1 MANPPPPYDN
11 ITGISRAVMK
21 DNAQET
27 IQNYNGVARPGEL
40 VVDLNTFDL
49 YIGNTNGNIN
59 LVGGGSGNAGYPQSG
74 GTFYVDVGRTDYY
87 TETGTIEAPFKT
99 LQAALDAATN
109 NTTIQLA
116 PGTYT
121 ENIVMPDLDGI
132 CINGGSEMNTVIT
145 NATAG
150 HTFYWYP
157 EAASG
162 ALVNKF
168 CLSNLE
174 LVNDDTTGTY
184 HCLHIDATRVVY
196 PATFIGEEFD
206 IQTVDFEGAQTQAV
220 TTVYLN
226 NVGAQLVWHSQIYGG
241 ALTVINPG
249 MFRATGMVIGNTAD
263 PHDFNVT
270 YDGNLPRNGLGR
282 NDITLAAG
290 SAVFGNVTLN
300 GHPIYQED
308 VDSVVVG
315 AVTGANLSTFYASG
329 RDYAPTLLMYGQHG
343 IVGLGGNYGNITL
356 TFPDPQ
362 TSGSAFNYVDFSGAH
377 ILGNVS
383 LTKANLLPLSA
394 RGYAV
399 VQGQAQFDTTTAGGI
414 TANGYVALDL
424 KTAGYNANSL
434 AVTGAATIDRSVIAI
449 ANTAVTTAGT
459 VVNITPPL
467 PTGATYAASVTP
479 LSVATTAYVSNKNTG
494 NVRVTVAANCS
505 VDITLHRT

>member
-1 MANPPPPYDN
+1 MANPPPPFAN
-11 ITGISRAVMK
+11 VSGIARADMK
-21 DNAQET
+21 YNSQET
-27 IQNYNGVARPGEL
+27 IQNYDGNFARPGEL

-49 YIGNTNGNIN
+49 YVGNSNGNLN

-87 TETGTIEAPFKT
+87 TATGTIEAPFKT
-99 LQAALDAATN
+99 LQSALNAASA
-109 NTTIQLA
+109 NTTINLA
-116 PGTYT
+116 PGVYT

-132 CINGGSEMNTVIT
+132 CINGGSEMNTKIQ

-150 HTFYWYP
+150 HTIYWYP
-157 EAASG
+157 AASTG
-162 ALVNKF
+162 ANVHKF

-174 LVNDDTTGTY
+174 ITNSDNTGTY
-184 HCLHIDATRVVY
+184 HALHIDATRVTY
-196 PATFIGEEFD
+196 PNTFIDDEFD
-206 IQTVDFEGAQTQAV
+206 MVTVDFDGNQTQANAI
-220 TTVYLN
+220 VYLN
-226 NVGAQLVWHSQIYGG
+226 NVGTQLLWHSQISGG

-249 MFRATGMVIGNTAD
+249 EFRSTGIVIGNTAD

-300 GHPIYQED
+300 GHPLYQED

-315 AVTGANLSTFYASG
+315 TLNGGNLSSFYASG
-329 RDYAPTLLMYGQHG
+329 RDYCPIILAYGQHG
-343 IVGLGGNYGNITL
+343 TVGGNNGNITI

-362 TSGSAFNYVDFSGAH
+362 TSGSAFNFVDFSGAH
-377 ILGNVS
+377 VLGTVS
-383 LTKANLLPLSA
+383 LSKANLLPLSA

-399 VQGQAQFDTTTAGGI
+399 VQGQGQFDTTAAGGI

-424 KTAGYNANSL
+424 RTAGYNANSL
-434 AVTGAATIDRSVIAI
+434 AVTGAATVDRSVIAI

-459 VVNITPPL
+459 VISITPPL

-494 NVRVTVAANCS
+494 NVKVTVAANCS
-505 VDITLHRT
+505 VDLTLHRT

>member
-1 MANPPPPYDN
+1 MANPPPPFAN
-11 ITGISRAVMK
+11 VSGIARADMK
-21 DNAQET
+21 YNAQET
-27 IQNYNGVARPGEL
+27 IQSYDGNFARPGEL

-49 YIGNTNGNIN
+49 YVGNSNGNLN

-87 TETGTIEAPFKT
+87 TATGTIDAPFKT
-99 LQAALDAATN
+99 LQAALNAASAY
-109 NTTIQLA
+109 TTINVA
-116 PGTYT
+116 PGIYS

-132 CINGGSEMNTVIT
+132 CINGGSEMNTTIQ

-157 EAASG
+157 AAVSG

-184 HCLHIDATRVVY
+184 HTLHIDATRVVY
-196 PATFIGEEFD
+196 PATFIGEEMD
-206 IQTVDFEGAQTQAV
+206 IQTVDFEGNQTQAV

-226 NVGAQLVWHSQIYGG
+226 NVGAQYVWHSQVYGG
-241 ALTVINPG
+241 AVTVINPG
-249 MFRATGMVIGNTAD
+249 QFRATAMTIGNSGD

-282 NDITLAAG
+282 NDITIAAG

-315 AVTGANLSTFYASG
+315 TLVGANLSSFYASG
-329 RDYAPTLLMYGQHG
+329 RDYCPTILAYGQHG
-343 IVGLGGNYGNITL
+343 VVGGTGGNITL
-356 TFPDPQ
+356 TFPDPNA
-362 TSGSAFNYVDFSGAH
+362 SGSAFNFVDFSGAH
-377 ILGNVS
+377 VLGSVS
-383 LTKANLLPLSA
+383 LSKANLLPLSA

-399 VQGQAQFDTTTAGGI
+399 VQGQGQFDTTAAGGI

-424 KTAGYNANSL
+424 RTAGFNANSL
-434 AVTGAATIDRSVIAI
+434 AVTGAATVDRSVIAL
-449 ANTAVTTAGT
+449 ASQAVTTAGT
-459 VVNITPPL
+459 VINITPPL

-505 VDITLHRT
+505 ADITLHRT

>member
-1 MANPPPPYDN
+1 M
-11 ITGISRAVMK
+11 
-21 DNAQET
+21 
-27 IQNYNGVARPGEL
+27 
-40 VVDLNTFDL
+40 
-49 YIGNTNGNIN
+49 
-59 LVGGGSGNAGYPQSG
+59 
-74 GTFYVDVGRTDYY
+74 
-87 TETGTIEAPFKT
+87 
-99 LQAALDAATN
+99 
-109 NTTIQLA
+109 NTT
-116 PGTYT
+116 
-121 ENIVMPDLDGI
+121 
-132 CINGGSEMNTVIT
+132 IT

-150 HTFYWYP
+150 HTIFWYP
-157 EAASG
+157 AAVAG
-162 ALVNKF
+162 ALVTKF
-168 CLSNLE
+168 CLQNLE
-174 LVNDDTTGTY
+174 ITNDDTTGTY

-196 PATFIGEEFD
+196 PATFIGEEMD

-220 TTVYLN
+220 PTVYLN
-226 NVGAQLVWHSQIYGG
+226 NVGAQFIWHSQIYGG

-249 MFRATGMVIGNTAD
+249 QFRSTGMTIGNTAD

-270 YDGNLPRNGLGR
+270 YDGSLPRNGLGR
-282 NDITLAAG
+282 NDITIAAG

-308 VDSVVVG
+308 VDSVVIG

-343 IVGLGGNYGNITL
+343 VVGTGGNNGNITL

-399 VQGQAQFDTTTAGGI
+399 VQGQGQYDTTATGGI

-424 KTAGYNANSL
+424 RTAGYNANSL
-434 AVTGAATIDRSVIAI
+434 ATTGAASIDRSVIAL
-449 ANTAVTTAGT
+449 ASQAVTTAGT
-459 VVNITPPL
+459 VINITPPL
-467 PTGATYAASVTP
+467 PTGATYTTSVTP
-479 LSVATTAYVSNKNTG
+479 LSVATTAFVSNKNAG

-505 VDITLHRT
+505 VDLTIHRT

>member
-27 IQNYNGVARPGEL
+27 IQNYDGVARPGEL
-40 VVDLNTFDL
+40 VVDMNTFDV
-49 YIGNTNGNIN
+49 YVGNTMGNIN
-59 LVGGGSGNAGYPQSG
+59 LISGGASNSGYPQSG

-87 TETGTIEAPFKT
+87 TPTGTINAPFKT
-99 LQAALDAATN
+99 IQSALNAATA
-109 NTTIQLA
+109 NTTINIA
-116 PGTYT
+116 PGTYS

-132 CINGGSEMNTVIT
+132 CINGGSEMNTTIQ

-157 EAASG
+157 AASTG
-162 ALVNKF
+162 ATVKKF

-174 LVNDDTTGTY
+174 LVNNDTTGTY
-184 HCLHIDATRVVY
+184 HTLHIDATRVVY
-196 PATFIGEEFD
+196 PATFISEEMD
-206 IQTVDFEGAQTQAV
+206 IQSVDFEGSQTQAV

-226 NVGAQLVWHSQIYGG
+226 NVGAQFVWHSQVYGG
-241 ALTVINPG
+241 AVTVINPG
-249 MFRATGMVIGNTAD
+249 QFRSTAMVIGNSGD

-282 NDITLAAG
+282 NDITIAAG

-315 AVTGANLSTFYASG
+315 TLVGANLSSFYASG
-329 RDYAPTLLMYGQHG
+329 RDYCPIILAYGQHG
-343 IVGLGGNYGNITL
+343 VVGGTGGNITL

-362 TSGSAFNYVDFSGAH
+362 TSGSAFNFVDFSGAH
-377 ILGNVS
+377 VLGTVS

-399 VQGQAQFDTTTAGGI
+399 VQGQAQFDTTATGGI
-414 TANGYVALDL
+414 SANGYVALDL
-424 KTAGYNANSL
+424 RTAGFNANSL
-434 AVTGAATIDRSVIAI
+434 ATTGAASIDRSVIAL
-449 ANTAVTTAGT
+449 ASQAVTTAGT
-459 VVNITPPL
+459 VINITPPL

-479 LSVATTAYVSNKNTG
+479 LSVATTAYVSNKNVG

-505 VDITLHRT
+505 VDLTLHRT

>member
-1 MANPPPPYDN
+1 MANPPPPYAN
-11 ITGISRAVMK
+11 IAGISRADMK
-21 DNAQET
+21 DNAQIT

-40 VVDLNTFDL
+40 VVDMLTFDL
-49 YIGNTNGNIN
+49 YVGNTNGNIN

-87 TETGTIEAPFKT
+87 TPTGTVEAPYT
-99 LQAALDAATN
+99 TIQAALNAASA
-109 NTTIQLA
+109 NTTINIA

-121 ENIVMPDLDGI
+121 ENIVMPDLNGI
-132 CINGGSEMNTVIT
+132 CLNGGSEMNTTIT
-145 NATAG
+145 NATPG

-157 EAASG
+157 EAVSG

-168 CLSNLE
+168 CLSNIE
-174 LVNDDTTGTY
+174 LVNNDTTGTY
-184 HCLHIDATRVVY
+184 HTLHIDATRVVY

-206 IQTVDFEGAQTQAV
+206 MITVDFEGNQTQAN

-226 NVGAQLVWHSQIYGG
+226 NVGAQFVWHSQVIGG

-249 MFRATGMVIGNTAD
+249 EFRATSMVIGNTGD
-263 PHDFNVT
+263 LHDFNVT
-270 YDGNLPRNGLGR
+270 YDGNLPRNGMGR

-290 SAVFGNVTLN
+290 SAVFGNVVLN

-315 AVTGANLSTFYASG
+315 TLVGANLSSFYASG
-329 RDYAPTLLMYGQHG
+329 RDYCPTILAYGQHG

-362 TSGSAFNYVDFSGAH
+362 TSGSAFNFVDFSGGH

-399 VQGQAQFDTTTAGGI
+399 VQGQAQFDTTSTGGI
-414 TANGYVALDL
+414 SANGYVALDL
-424 KTAGYNANSL
+424 RTAGYNANSL
-434 AVTGAATIDRSVIAI
+434 ATTGAASIDRSVIAL
-449 ANTAVTTAGT
+449 ASQAVTTAGT
-459 VVNITPPL
+459 VINITPPL

-479 LSVATTAYVSNKNTG
+479 LSVATTAFVSNKNVG

>member
-1 MANPPPPYDN
+1 MANVKISQLPSLTTMTDLAQIPVVAGGTTYQ
-11 ITGISRAVMK
+11 ITGANLTTYFGNLYPQTGATLWVDGNRVDIYIADGTINHPYK
-21 DNAQET
+21 T
-27 IQNYNGVARPGEL
+27 IQAA
-40 VVDLNTFDL
+40 
-49 YIGNTNGNIN
+49 IN
-59 LVGGGSGNAGYPQSG
+59 
-74 GTFYVDVGRTDYY
+74 
-87 TETGTIEAPFKT
+87 
-99 LQAALDAATN
+99 AATA
-109 NTTIQLA
+109 NTTIQVA
-116 PGTYT
+116 PGTYS
-121 ENIVMPDLDGI
+121 ENIVMRDLDGV
-132 CINGGSEMNTVIT
+132 CINGGSEMNTTIV
-145 NATAG
+145 NAIAG

-157 EAASG
+157 AAVSG

-174 LVNDDTTGTY
+174 LVNTDNTGTY

-196 PATFIGEEFD
+196 PNTFIAEEFD
-206 IQTVDFEGAQTQAV
+206 IATVDFDGSQTQAN
-220 TTVYLN
+220 TIVYLN
-226 NVGAQLVWHSQIYGG
+226 NVGAQLFWHSQIYGG

-249 MFRATGMVIGNTAD
+249 VFRATGMVIGNTAD

-315 AVTGANLSTFYASG
+315 AVNGANLSTFYASG

-343 IVGLGGNYGNITL
+343 VVGLGGYYGNITL

-399 VQGQAQFDTTTAGGI
+399 VQGQAQFDTASTGGI

-424 KTAGYNANSL
+424 KTAGFNANSL
-434 AVTGAATIDRSVIAI
+434 ATTGAATIDRSSISLASQ
-449 ANTAVTTAGT
+449 AVTTAGT
-459 VVNITPPL
+459 VINITPPL
-467 PTGATYAASVTP
+467 PAGATYTTSVTP
-479 LSVATTAYVSNKNTG
+479 LSVATTAYVSNKNAS

-505 VDITLHRT
+505 VDLTIHRT

>member
-27 IQNYNGVARPGEL
+27 IQNYDGVARPGEL
-40 VVDLNTFDL
+40 VVDLTTFDL
-49 YIGNTNGNIN
+49 YVGNTNGNIN

-74 GTFYVDVGRTDYY
+74 GTFYVDVGRTDFY
-87 TETGTIEAPFKT
+87 TATGTVEAPYKT
-99 LQAALDAATN
+99 IQAALNAASA
-109 NTTIQLA
+109 NTTINIA
-116 PGTYT
+116 PGVYS
-121 ENIVMPDLDGI
+121 ENIVMPDLQGI
-132 CINGGSEMNTVIT
+132 CINGGSEMNTTIQ
-145 NATAG
+145 NAEPG
-150 HTFYWYP
+150 HTIYWYP
-157 EAASG
+157 AASTG
-162 ALVNKF
+162 AAVTKF
-168 CLSNLE
+168 CIQNIE
-174 LVNDDTTGTY
+174 LVNDDTTNTY
-184 HCLHIDATRVVY
+184 HTLHIDATRVVY
-196 PATFIGEEFD
+196 PNTFLGEEFD
-206 IQTVDFEGAQTQAV
+206 INTVDFEGSQTQAN

-226 NVGAQLVWHSQIYGG
+226 NVGAANMYHSQVLGG

-249 MFRATGMVIGNTAD
+249 QFRATGIAVGNTSD

-290 SAVFGNVTLN
+290 SAIFGNVTLN

-308 VDSVVVG
+308 VDSVVLG

-329 RDYAPTLLMYGQHG
+329 RDYAPILLMYGQHG
-343 IVGLGGNYGNITL
+343 VLGQGGNYGNVTL

-362 TSGSAFNYVDFSGAH
+362 TSGNAFNFVDFSGAH

-399 VQGQAQFDTTTAGGI
+399 VQGQAQFDTVSTGGI
-414 TANGYVALDL
+414 SANGYVVLDL
-424 KTAGYNANSL
+424 RSAGFNANSL
-434 AVTGAATIDRSVIAI
+434 ATTGAATIDRSSISL
-449 ANTAVTTAGT
+449 ANQAVTTAGT
-459 VVNITPPL
+459 VINITPPL
-467 PTGATYAASVTP
+467 PTGATYTTSVTP
-479 LSVATTAYVSNKNTG
+479 LSVATTAFVSNKNAG

-505 VDITLHRT
+505 VDLTIHRT